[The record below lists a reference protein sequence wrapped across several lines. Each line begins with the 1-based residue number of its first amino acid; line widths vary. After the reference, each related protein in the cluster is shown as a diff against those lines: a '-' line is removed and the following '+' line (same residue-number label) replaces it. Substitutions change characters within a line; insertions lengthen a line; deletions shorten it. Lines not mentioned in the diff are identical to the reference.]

1 MCDISKKLTDSGQKF
16 LYIIDFPPDNE
27 CKDIDEC
34 RHFNDSPGSGN
45 ISYLHPTFRNLPED
59 EWTVKSYLTQ
69 PCTAEE
75 SCINLLYKDG
85 LGFKCVPKSETFAAV
100 AIGGLSWN
108 SEVDVLKADLNRCD
122 GMIPKWQNKGSIH
135 HKVMSSLSKDIP
147 PFHLRN

>member
-59 EWTVKSYLTQ
+59 EWTVKSYLPQ
-69 PCTAEE
+69 PCAAEE

-135 HKVMSSLSKDIP
+135 HKVMSSLSKDFP
-147 PFHLRN
+147 PFHL